1 MLNILTVDDDEITQF
16 HLNQLLLPL
25 GRNRMAYSGEDA
37 IARVEESIASGDG
50 FDVILMDVIMPG
62 IDGLKTVSE
71 IVRLFNEKRI
81 PLERRPKIVM
91 LSSVEERETQID
103 ALYACG
109 ADHYIMKPVDEEV
122 LLGALKELGVIPP
135 GQTGLRPR

>member
-16 HLNQLLLPL
+16 HLNQLLLPF
-25 GRNRMAYSGEDA
+25 GRNRMAYSGDDA
-37 IARVEESIASGDG
+37 IARVEDSISSGDG
-50 FDVILMDVIMPG
+50 FDLIFMDVIMPG

-81 PLERRPKIVM
+81 PLEKRPKIVM

-109 ADHYIMKPVDEEV
+109 ADHYLMKPVDGEV
-122 LLGALKELGVIPP
+122 LRSALVELGFTLPEEAG
-135 GQTGLRPR
+135 GQTP

>member
-16 HLNQLLLPL
+16 HMNQLLLPL

-50 FDVILMDVIMPG
+50 FDLVFMDVIMPG

-71 IVRLFNEKRI
+71 IVRLFNEKRV

-109 ADHYIMKPVDEEV
+109 ADHYLMKPVDEEI
-122 LLGALKELGVIPP
+122 LLGALEELGVIQPGERGAPP
-135 GQTGLRPR
+135 G